1 MIQLLRLQQLMSI
14 SEVMNRD
21 TEELPVILA
30 ELEESAHAIRGYQL
44 VFQSFL
50 EVLCH

>member
-1 MIQLLRLQQLMSI
+1 MIQPLRLRLLMTI
-14 SEVMNRD
+14 CEVMNRD

-44 VFQSFL
+44 VFQSL
-50 EVLCH
+50 L